1 MYHEYPQFSWL
12 IRCEFHFADGFEM
25 NSSPV
30 FFLRAAYVHVLLH
43 SSSSDFC
50 FLLSGPTPIHAPRP
64 RPITYSIGIGTSD
77 FGDGSVDV
85 CTQGGPPQL
94 NLSSFLNELS
104 LTGVSSPVRQ
114 APVSV
119 LSPVLRRSFTV
130 ASPPP
135 ARITLDAAVNAV
147 VDCRDMDINVW
158 ALQIKLSKL
167 SLKLEMLLPAMI
179 LQRILHRLLLLHRLL
194 MFLGQLTLTL
204 PRPKF
209 PQLAPPR
216 PYWKSLTISH
226 FVVLRLACLLQ
237 GVLRPMWL
245 LLTSRRLQWDPACWT
260 PMTSPLHLVCQVN

>member
-12 IRCEFHFADGFEM
+12 IRCEFHFEGGFEM

-30 FFLRAAYVHVLLH
+30 FFLRAAYAHFLLH

-50 FLLSGPTPIHAPRP
+50 FLLSGTTPIHAPRP

-85 CTQGGPPQL
+85 STQGGPPQL

-147 VDCRDMDINVW
+147 VDCRDMAINACVGVADQTVQAVTETGDAATCYDPPAITPPSSPPPPIADVPGAVDVDVAPSEVPSAGTTETLLEIPDDFSFRSTPSGVSAPGSVASNVATADIE
-158 ALQIKLSKL
+158 KSPMGP
-167 SLKLEMLLPAMI
+167 SLLDSDDEPIASRLP
-179 LQRILHRLLLLHRLL
+179 
-194 MFLGQLTLTL
+194 G
-204 PRPKF
+204 
-209 PQLAPPR
+209 
-216 PYWKSLTISH
+216 
-226 FVVLRLACLLQ
+226 
-237 GVLRPMWL
+237 
-245 LLTSRRLQWDPACWT
+245 
-260 PMTSPLHLVCQVN
+260 